1 MFLCIVVL
9 PPIVTMNSD
18 NKNQG
23 RYHLLAIFLIPI
35 NLMALFLFES
45 IGLKIG
51 IPVVSTLIAYFLLKK

>member
-1 MFLCIVVL
+1 
-9 PPIVTMNSD
+9 MNSD

-51 IPVVSTLIAYFLLKK
+51 IPVISALIAYFLLKK

>member
-1 MFLCIVVL
+1 MFLYIVVL
-9 PPIVTMNSD
+9 HPIVTMNSD

-51 IPVVSTLIAYFLLKK
+51 IPVISALIAYFLLKK

>member
-1 MFLCIVVL
+1 
-9 PPIVTMNSD
+9 MNSD

>member
-1 MFLCIVVL
+1 MFLYIVVL

-35 NLMALFLFES
+35 NLMTLFLFES

-51 IPVVSTLIAYFLLKK
+51 IPVISALIAYFLLKK

>member
-1 MFLCIVVL
+1 MFLYIVVL

>member
-1 MFLCIVVL
+1 
-9 PPIVTMNSD
+9 MNSD

-51 IPVVSTLIAYFLLKK
+51 IPIISVLIAYFLLRK

>member
-1 MFLCIVVL
+1 
-9 PPIVTMNSD
+9 MNSD

-35 NLMALFLFES
+35 NLMAFFLFES

-51 IPVVSTLIAYFLLKK
+51 IPIASIFIAYVLLKK